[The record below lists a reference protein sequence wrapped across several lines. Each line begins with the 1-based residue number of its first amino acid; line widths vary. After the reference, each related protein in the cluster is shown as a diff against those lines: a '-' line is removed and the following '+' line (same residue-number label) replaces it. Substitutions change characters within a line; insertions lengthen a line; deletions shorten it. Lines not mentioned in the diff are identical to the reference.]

1 MNNNFQN
8 DMELENMRLQM
19 ETLKKKLDQQ
29 EIVNDRLIR
38 QSMKSKMSW
47 IKKYLIFGVL
57 VIPLAAFGLLP
68 LIMES
73 HISWWWYG
81 FTLLF
86 LTADVCADWYINS
99 IPSDAFLK
107 DNLVDTAQKLVRMKQ
122 LRRWSTI
129 ISFIILFFWIVWLFM
144 ELWFKQD
151 ESFMAIP
158 HMIGAGIGLVIGIP
172 IGVYIYF
179 KMQRTN
185 DEIIHQI
192 EEITKED

>member
-47 IKKYLIFGVL
+47 IKKYLIFGVF

-158 HMIGAGIGLVIGIP
+158 HMIGAGIGLAIGIP
-172 IGVYIYF
+172 IGLYIYF